1 MKEKVD
7 YEEFQG
13 KLKFYDDEIE
23 VLFPNNF
30 EIFKKK
36 LSEMLDLTED
46 FLVNVIFSYIDEN
59 GNKNIIK
66 NIEDYQIFIKNIKSR
81 KDSVVLLVEVKEES
95 NLNIKRM
102 STKIIN
108 YVDKKGNRN
117 ISKNNSIEINS
128 EIKQNNNNLINND
141 SNNVNQLNKNNFHNE
156 QHINNQIPQKNNSYN
171 QNQKIVFPLYCTIC
185 KESPLYNVIYYCKDC
200 NKIFCSKCEEI
211 EGPDH
216 PDPYYKIQ
224 NMKQY
229 EKLNI
234 NGKSQF
240 EKIIDGVEGK
250 IEGAVNNVI
259 GFLKNNINSNNNN
272 ESNNNKRKYSNNNL
286 NNNYRNYKQRE
297 IPNQSLIQKARA
309 SYDLSNVSDQ
319 QIEDALKKT
328 KGNIDNAVILL
339 TTQ

>member
-1 MKEKVD
+1 M
-7 YEEFQG
+7 
-13 KLKFYDDEIE
+13 
-23 VLFPNNF
+23 
-30 EIFKKK
+30 
-36 LSEMLDLTED
+36 
-46 FLVNVIFSYIDEN
+46 
-59 GNKNIIK
+59 
-66 NIEDYQIFIKNIKSR
+66 
-81 KDSVVLLVEVKEES
+81 
-95 NLNIKRM
+95 
-102 STKIIN
+102 
-108 YVDKKGNRN
+108 
-117 ISKNNSIEINS
+117 
-128 EIKQNNNNLINND
+128 
-141 SNNVNQLNKNNFHNE
+141 
-156 QHINNQIPQKNNSYN
+156 
-171 QNQKIVFPLYCTIC
+171 
-185 KESPLYNVIYYCKDC
+185 IYYCKDC

-224 NMKQY
+224 NIKQF